1 MPDIGVTLQEARMRA
16 GIDMSEVE
24 AATKIR
30 AKYLRAIENEE
41 WELLP
46 GPTFVKSFLRTYA
59 DYLGIDARLLVD
71 EYKLRHEPPVEQDL
85 QPISPSLGAEP
96 RRPWRPPQI
105 PRGWAIGLSVVGV
118 FGLLILIGSVGEDE
132 ESQSLRTRTQAT
144 RKPGRRAV
152 PPPAP
157 RPTRVTLQ
165 LIPNDVVYV
174 CLRDAQDELVLSD
187 TLEPDSERR
196 TYRSKRFRLTLGNN
210 SIELR
215 VNGRLL
221 SVPSSAEAI
230 NYELTPRGRKRLSQD
245 ENAC

>member
-71 EYKLRHEPPVEQDL
+71 EYKLRHEPPLEQDL
-85 QPISPSLGAEP
+85 QPISPSLGPEP
-96 RRPWRPPQI
+96 RRPWRPPTI
-105 PRGWAIGLSVVGV
+105 PRGWVIGLSVVGV
-118 FGLLILIGSVGEDE
+118 LGLLILIGSVGEDE
-132 ESQSLRTRTQAT
+132 EPQSLRTRTQVT

-152 PPPAP
+152 PPAP
-157 RPTRVTLQ
+157 RPTRVALQ

-174 CLRDAQDELVLSD
+174 CLRNAQDELVLSD
-187 TLEPDSERR
+187 TLAPDSERR

-210 SIELR
+210 AIELK
-215 VNGRLL
+215 VNGRVL
-221 SVPSSAEAI
+221 SVPPSAEAI
-230 NYELTPRGRKRLSQD
+230 NYELSPRGRKRLSQE